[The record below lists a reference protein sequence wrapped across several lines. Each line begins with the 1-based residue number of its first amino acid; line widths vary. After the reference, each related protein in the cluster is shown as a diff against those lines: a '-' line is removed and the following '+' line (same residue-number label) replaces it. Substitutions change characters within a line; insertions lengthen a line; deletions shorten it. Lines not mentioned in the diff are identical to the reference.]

1 MSAQNVISLVELRND
16 GSTHHMSKN
25 DPNKLISLLKKYL
38 TPPDEVDSRN
48 QCYIGS
54 NLISCFSGLKILKN
68 FKKKVHIKISK
79 LKKDFKSEINPDPKD
94 LHREP
99 ITTNQL
105 KKVNH
110 LKI

>member
-1 MSAQNVISLVELRND
+1 MKSTLGISVIL
-16 GSTHHMSKN
+16 
-25 DPNKLISLLKKYL
+25 
-38 TPPDEVDSRN
+38 EVMFL
-48 QCYIGS
+48 CF
-54 NLISCFSGLKILKN
+54 ISCFSGLKILKN

-99 ITTNQL
+99 ITTTQL

-110 LKI
+110 LRI